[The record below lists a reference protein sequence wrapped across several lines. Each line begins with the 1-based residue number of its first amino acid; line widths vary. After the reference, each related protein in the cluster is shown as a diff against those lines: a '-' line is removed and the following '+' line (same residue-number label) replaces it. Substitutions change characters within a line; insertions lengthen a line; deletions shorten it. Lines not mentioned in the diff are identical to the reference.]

1 MERPGTAADKSPGS
15 SLKQVRMRLQLGMR
29 DVEELSTKIA
39 TKERDER
46 FYLSAA
52 RLAQLEN
59 DDETP
64 SHFKIFTLSAIYG
77 LSFYEILNLYGV
89 NPDRVHKYRSEIRLT
104 TTRPVSQE
112 LYSLH
117 EAVKVPIRFDPSF
130 KWERTQLVNRA
141 VALWGEIPAAFLLEC
156 NPRQHLYAYIGLEDE
171 TMYPLLRKGS
181 LVMVDEKLRSVTSGG
196 WNNEFERP
204 IYLVETRDEY
214 LCGWCCLEGSKIM
227 IVPYPISPTPIR
239 TFSLSTEAEVI
250 GQVVSVA
257 MRLVPQGP
265 AIPEGDARPLVRS

>member
-1 MERPGTAADKSPGS
+1 
-15 SLKQVRMRLQLGMR
+15 MRLQLGMR

-104 TTRPVSQE
+104 ATRPVSQE

-117 EAVKVPIRFDPSF
+117 DAVKVPIRFDPSF

-204 IYLVETRDEY
+204 IYLVETREEY

>member
-1 MERPGTAADKSPGS
+1 MERSGTTADKSPGS

-117 EAVKVPIRFDPSF
+117 EVVKVPIRFDPSF